1 MMNKYIDID
10 KLIAEI
16 KRFRASEYG
25 GNTLGDD
32 VANGA
37 LDYVLEEIIPSLQ
50 QEQPKE
56 NEVIEKNRID
66 AALIGFHLACGN
78 GDKTIGEC
86 IEFWKPIIIDSIKQE
101 QPKFNVGDL
110 VVSKKNPHLTY
121 RILATNI
128 PNELG
133 KTDYKV
139 EIFTDGKPGL
149 LDKPHNIHLISSDKI
164 EDWGELVQQEQP
176 EYGYLSTEYIHG
188 KKPRWNVGDVLAYY
202 ICTSN
207 EEGECII
214 GKVSNVE
221 FDDED
226 GWLYTIEDEYVD
238 DEQSLVEEGVY
249 KKNR

>member
-1 MMNKYIDID
+1 MMNKYIDIN

-32 VANGA
+32 VANSA
-37 LDYVLEEIIPSLQ
+37 LNYVLEEIIPSLQ
-50 QEQPKE
+50 
-56 NEVIEKNRID
+56 
-66 AALIGFHLACGN
+66 
-78 GDKTIGEC
+78 
-86 IEFWKPIIIDSIKQE
+86 QE

-164 EDWGELVQQEQP
+164 EDWGELVQQEQTEQP

-188 KKPRWNVGDVLAYY
+188 KKPRWNVGDVLVYY
-202 ICTSN
+202 MCTSN
-207 EEGECII
+207 EEGEYVI

-221 FDDED
+221 FDDEE
-226 GWLYTIEDEYVD
+226 GWLYTFENEDVY
-238 DEQSLVEEGVY
+238 DEQSLVEDGVY
-249 KKNR
+249 KKYC